1 MDELSKIKQ
10 REYSYAIVK
19 HLPTDS
25 TYSRLM
31 IVQGDEIFESDDR
44 SFIEGLVKVFNDN
57 TDNGCK
63 YELVEIP
70 KLPGNENSKIHWPR

>member
-1 MDELSKIKQ
+1 ME

-19 HLPTDS
+19 HLPKEDKGVKVMMV
-25 TYSRLM
+25 LE
-31 IVQGDEIFESDDR
+31 DEILESENK
-44 SFIEGLVKVFNDN
+44 SFIQGLVKVLNDN

-70 KLPGNENSKIHWPR
+70 KIPGNGDSKIHWPR

>member
-10 REYSYAIVK
+10 KEYSYAIVK
-19 HLPTDS
+19 YLHEKGRHSKL
-25 TYSRLM
+25 L
-31 IVQGDEIFESDDR
+31 IVQGDEIFESDDKT
-44 SFIEGLVKVFNDN
+44 FIENMVKVFNEN

-70 KLPGNENSKIHWPR
+70 KIPGNGNSKIHWP

>member
-1 MDELSKIKQ
+1 MDKLSKIKQ

-19 HLPTDS
+19 HLSTDS
-25 TYSRLM
+25 KYSKIM
-31 IVQGDEIFESDDR
+31 IVQGDEILESDDK

-57 TDNGCK
+57 TDNGCE

-70 KLPGNENSKIHWPR
+70 KIPGNGNSKIHWP

>member
-10 REYSYAIVK
+10 KEYSYAIVK

-25 TYSRLM
+25 KYSRVM
-31 IVQGDEIFESDDR
+31 IVLGDEILESDDR
-44 SFIEGLVKVFNDN
+44 TFIEGLIKVFNDN

-70 KLPGNENSKIHWPR
+70 KTPGNGNSKIHWP